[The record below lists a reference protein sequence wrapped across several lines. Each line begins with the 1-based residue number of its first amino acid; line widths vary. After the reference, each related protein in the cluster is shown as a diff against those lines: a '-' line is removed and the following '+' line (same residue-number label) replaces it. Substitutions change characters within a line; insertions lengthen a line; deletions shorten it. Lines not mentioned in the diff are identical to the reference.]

1 MRKIRRLILHIGTGK
16 TGSTSIQDSLGHARD
31 ALLEKNI
38 YYPSNKPFNH
48 IFTFVPIFL
57 EDPEKSFVFRRNLLQ
72 SEDKRIKV
80 NNFRK
85 GWLKEIKAC
94 NKDNFIISAED
105 FTLPFF
111 KVDSVTRLKKF
122 AEEYFKEVTII
133 AYVRHYDQWIPS
145 QMQQAVKNGAVKD
158 IREIADFFLNC
169 PPLISYRKNLRKWIK
184 VFGRENIVIRPFDPH
199 VFYNGSLLADFFQAC
214 GLPAD
219 DISIPEIRSN
229 EAIGKYAV
237 AFLQK
242 YNRTYPVFIEG
253 SANPERGLGQTGTP
267 AYLFNDLKDE
277 KFKPILIYS
286 AEQAE
291 KINKE
296 IDFVNRFFTD
306 GYRFHHVSPGRGE
319 MVLPTT
325 GDIPVEFYVELINN
339 YNKRIETLH
348 QKLNVLK
355 IPFLFHIFERL
366 PFIRTILQNI
376 ANNNK

>member
-57 EDPEKSFVFRRNLLQ
+57 DDPEKSFVFRRNLLQ

-85 GWLKEIKAC
+85 TWLKEINAC

-122 AEEYFKEVTII
+122 VEEYFREVTII

-184 VFGRENIVIRPFDPH
+184 VFGRENIVVRPFDPQ
-199 VFYNGSLLADFFQAC
+199 VFYKGSLLSDFFRAC
-214 GLPAD
+214 NLPAD
-219 DISIPEIRSN
+219 NISIPEIVSN
-229 EAIGKYAV
+229 ESIGKYAV

-242 YNRTYPVFIEG
+242 YNRTYPVLIEG
-253 SANPERGLGQTGTP
+253 SANPERGLAQTGTP
-267 AYLFNDLKDE
+267 AYLYNDLKDE

-306 GYRFHHVSPGRGE
+306 EYRFPFVSPGTGE
-319 MVLPTT
+319 MAFPTT
-325 GDIPVEFYVELINN
+325 DDIPIEFYVELINS
-339 YNKRIETLH
+339 YNKRVETLL
-348 QKLNVLK
+348 QKIQALK
-355 IPFLFHIFERL
+355 IPFLLRIIEVL
-366 PFIRTILQNI
+366 PALKKVFLKFT
-376 ANNNK
+376 K